1 MLVGHRCLFK
11 LSHPDC
17 QPLGV
22 GGLAEDRLEISFN
35 RRLEM
40 PELETLRTELCSGGV
55 CAAAC
60 LDSWEV
66 FGTFSMFL
74 GADWGGGQWGVVG
87 WVAGMLV
94 FAGGWEGVCL
104 AMPCQ
109 GAASPGRVLRRAF
122 LAERSWDSGPVAP
135 GTPVP

>member
-1 MLVGHRCLFK
+1 M
-11 LSHPDC
+11 
-17 QPLGV
+17 
-22 GGLAEDRLEISFN
+22 SFN

-40 PELETLRTELCSGGV
+40 PELETSRTELCSGGV

-66 FGTFSMFL
+66 FGMFSMFL
-74 GADWGGGQWGVVG
+74 GADWRRGQWGVVG

-109 GAASPGRVLRRAF
+109 GAGVREQHLQDVSCKGFFYPRKV
-122 LAERSWDSGPVAP
+122 
-135 GTPVP
+135 GTLVP

>member
-1 MLVGHRCLFK
+1 MGHRCLFK
-11 LSHPDC
+11 LPHPDC

-22 GGLAEDRLEISFN
+22 GGLAEDRLEISFS

-40 PELETLRTELCSGGV
+40 PELETSRTELCSGGV

-66 FGTFSMFL
+66 FGTFSVFL

-87 WVAGMLV
+87 WVAGML
-94 FAGGWEGVCL
+94 CL
-104 AMPCQ
+104 LED
-109 GAASPGRVLRRAF
+109 GKVSASPCPAREQYLQDVSCKGLF
-122 LAERSWDSGPVAP
+122 
-135 GTPVP
+135 